1 MNEGNKRRA
10 PQAAAAV
17 ACMLLLL
24 LAQPG
29 LHAQETAEAASA
41 TQAAALPAELAKVAH
56 EPPAQQARWLRT
68 AAQRGTLA
76 QLDDATLTTLF
87 KALDPLAVPL
97 YIRNGPNGYP
107 SYQFTMV
114 RQERISGKWSDTPD
128 RMLVKTT
135 REPLRVYAKWLPGGA
150 HAGQETIYDT
160 TLRKDEMYGH
170 LGGLLGKIPLWT
182 ALDGALARAQSNHQV
197 KDLGTEFITN
207 LYLTEGKKYQ
217 EAGVQRPTQV
227 EAKTIG
233 VCASLRSPTRR
244 RPAGRSFTRRR
255 KRSVS
260 TCTRPTSGPSN
271 RMTTTAGSSSGS
283 SSRRSRRP
291 RSTNPRSTRK
301 TRTTRSERQRHAAGR
316 AQSSS
321 SSW

>member
-1 MNEGNKRRA
+1 MNEGMKRRA
-10 PQAAAAV
+10 RHAAAAAV
-17 ACMLLLL
+17 ACMLS
-24 LAQPG
+24 LARPG
-29 LHAQETAEAASA
+29 LPHAQETADAASA
-41 TQAAALPAELAKVAH
+41 APEVALPADLAKVAR
-56 EPPAQQARWLRT
+56 EPVAQQARWLRT
-68 AAQRGTLA
+68 AAQRDTLA

-128 RMLVKTT
+128 RMFVKTT

-160 TLRKDEMYGH
+160 TQRKDEMYGH

-197 KDLGTEFITN
+197 KDLGTEFVTN

-217 EAGVQRPTQV
+217 EAGVQRPTRV

-233 VCASLRSPTRR
+233 GVRVVALTYETPTG
-244 RPAGRSFTRRR
+244 RPQFYAKKEVLGLDLHAPYFRTVESYDNDGRIFERIVIEKIAPATLDD
-255 KRSVS
+255 
-260 TCTRPTSGPSN
+260 
-271 RMTTTAGSSSGS
+271 TAFD
-283 SSRRSRRP
+283 P
-291 RSTNPRSTRK
+291 KNPDY
-301 TRTTRSERQRHAAGR
+301 AF
-316 AQSSS
+316 
-321 SSW
+321 

>member
-233 VCASLRSPTRR
+233 GVRVVALTYETPTG
-244 RPAGRSFTRRR
+244 RPQFYAKKETLGLDLHAPYFRTVESYDNDGRIFERIVIEKIAPAPLDESAFDP
-255 KRSVS
+255 K
-260 TCTRPTSGPSN
+260 
-271 RMTTTAGSSSGS
+271 
-283 SSRRSRRP
+283 
-291 RSTNPRSTRK
+291 NPDY
-301 TRTTRSERQRHAAGR
+301 AF
-316 AQSSS
+316 
-321 SSW
+321 